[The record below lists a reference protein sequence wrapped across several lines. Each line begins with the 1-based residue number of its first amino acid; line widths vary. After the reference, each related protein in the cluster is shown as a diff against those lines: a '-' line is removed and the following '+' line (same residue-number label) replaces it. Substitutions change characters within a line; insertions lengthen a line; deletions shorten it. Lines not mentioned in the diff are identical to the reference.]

1 MRTLIWSALDMILL
15 LIIMIISPVVAAV
28 LMIISLINIILYE
41 IKSKREET
49 K

>member
-15 LIIMIISPVVAAV
+15 LIILIISPVIALV
-28 LMIISLINIILYE
+28 LMILSLINITLYE
-41 IKSKREET
+41 IKSKRED